1 MTMTLRSWARTITL
15 TAACIGWLA
24 TGTPSVAQS
33 PLRSAEDL
41 QQALQQRYSLV
52 LDLSADFTQTYEGG
66 VLRSSLLERG
76 HMQVKIPGK
85 MRWDYQE
92 PEQKVMVS
100 DGAQMFVYLPE
111 DEQVLVA
118 AMPAGDHATTP
129 ALLLAG
135 VGDFVNDFAAALDTV
150 QDAPPDSYVLRLTP
164 TRPEPDFEF
173 LTLVL
178 DPRSLAITRLIAYDL
193 QGGVSTFSFS
203 NLQENRYLS
212 DTPFTFEIP
221 RGTEIIHFNES
232 APLQ

>member
-15 TAACIGWLA
+15 TAACIGWLT

-33 PLRSAEDL
+33 PLRSAADL
-41 QQALQQRYSLV
+41 QQALQQRYKLV

-135 VGDFVNDFAAALDTV
+135 V
-150 QDAPPDSYVLRLTP
+150 
-164 TRPEPDFEF
+164 
-173 LTLVL
+173 
-178 DPRSLAITRLIAYDL
+178 
-193 QGGVSTFSFS
+193 
-203 NLQENRYLS
+203 
-212 DTPFTFEIP
+212 
-221 RGTEIIHFNES
+221 
-232 APLQ
+232 